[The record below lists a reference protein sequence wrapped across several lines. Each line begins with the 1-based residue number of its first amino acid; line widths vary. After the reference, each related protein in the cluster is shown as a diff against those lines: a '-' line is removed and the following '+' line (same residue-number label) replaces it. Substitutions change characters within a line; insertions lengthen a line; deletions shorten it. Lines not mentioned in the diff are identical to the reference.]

1 VSISAGLRHHDAE
14 YDGAAAARLDEEEW
28 EAARDTAAREPGLIR
43 LSEEERPMV
52 VCVPVM
58 ADGQIDPRWGRAAR
72 VAIVDVEDGA
82 VAGWR
87 EFDVG
92 WDDLHDVG
100 TEGAHHAR
108 VASFLREQGVQ
119 VVAAHHIGPAM
130 VTMLG
135 RMGLTVRLG
144 ASGDARQVALA
155 AAASEI
161 REGQPPAN

>member
-1 VSISAGLRHHDAE
+1 
-14 YDGAAAARLDEEEW
+14 
-28 EAARDTAAREPGLIR
+28 
-43 LSEEERPMV
+43 MV

-58 ADGQIDPRWGRAAR
+58 SDGQIDPRWGRAAR

-82 VAGWR
+82 VAGWW
-87 EFDVG
+87 EFDVA

-100 TEGAHHAR
+100 TEGVHHAR

-119 VVAAHHIGPAM
+119 VVAAHHIGPGM

-144 ASGDARQVALA
+144 ASGDARQAALA
-155 AAASEI
+155 AAASVI
-161 REGQPPAN
+161 REDQPPTK

>member
-1 VSISAGLRHHDAE
+1 ML
-14 YDGAAAARLDEEEW
+14 
-28 EAARDTAAREPGLIR
+28 
-43 LSEEERPMV
+43 M
-52 VCVPVM
+52 CVPVM
-58 ADGQIDPRWGRAAR
+58 SDGQIDPRWGHAAR

-87 EFDVG
+87 EFEVA

-119 VVAAHHIGPAM
+119 VIIAHHIGPGM

-135 RMGLTVRLG
+135 RMGLAVRLG
-144 ASGDARQVALA
+144 ASGDARQAASA
-155 AAASEI
+155 AAASAI
-161 REGQPPAN
+161 REGQPSAK